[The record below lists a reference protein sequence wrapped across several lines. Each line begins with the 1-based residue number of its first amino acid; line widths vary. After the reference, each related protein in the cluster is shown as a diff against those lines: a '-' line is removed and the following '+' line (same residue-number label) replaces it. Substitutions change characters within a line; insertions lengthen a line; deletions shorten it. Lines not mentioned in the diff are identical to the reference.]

1 MSKPERTSI
10 PLYPQ
15 PKTVKE
21 FDQVGKNITAK
32 FGHEAAIGWHYAI
45 QCYQYLQKH
54 LESEVQS

>member
-1 MSKPERTSI
+1 MKEKKRTSI
-10 PLYPQ
+10 PLFPQ
-15 PKTVKE
+15 PKTVEE

-54 LESEVQS
+54 RESEVQS